1 MLFLMMALTFINYLQ
16 LGLDLKEGSGVTLAT
31 ALTIGDGDSLA
42 FAK

>member
-1 MLFLMMALTFINYLQ
+1 MLFLIMALTFMNYLQ
-16 LGLDLKEGSGVTLAT
+16 LRPDLKEGSGVILAT